1 MTNKEDYITN
11 RVRIELLWGYGRSV
25 IVKNAFPDTR
35 ASATKEGEV
44 RPCPLEHL
52 QVPLEDA
59 SKRAKKRALI
69 SRADI
74 GKLGANIRDGAQA
87 GAERYRAKP
96 AALNLNHET

>member
-1 MTNKEDYITN
+1 MQ
-11 RVRIELLWGYGRSV
+11 R
-25 IVKNAFPDTR
+25 
-35 ASATKEGEV
+35 
-44 RPCPLEHL
+44 
-52 QVPLEDA
+52 
-59 SKRAKKRALI
+59 KRAKKRALI